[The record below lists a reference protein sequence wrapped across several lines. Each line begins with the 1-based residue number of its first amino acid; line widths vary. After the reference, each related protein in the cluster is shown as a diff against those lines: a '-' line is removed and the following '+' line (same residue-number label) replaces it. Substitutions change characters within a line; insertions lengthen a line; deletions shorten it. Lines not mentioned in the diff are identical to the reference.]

1 MVKKNNHIF
10 ANEDRLKAYGFTKE
24 RKQIKSNNKNDNDN
38 ENINSIGNSGNSDV
52 DMNLEVHIDNT
63 AIGFAILCTLLATG
77 QMNEREFQTSVK
89 KLEELTNQKMSNF
102 SGYDINN
109 PSNVRLYNTKRY

>member
-1 MVKKNNHIF
+1 MVKKNNHIS

-24 RKQIKSNNKNDNDN
+24 RKQIKSDNKNDN
-38 ENINSIGNSGNSDV
+38 ENINTIGNSGNSDI

-109 PSNVRLYNTKRY
+109 PSNVRLYNPKRY